1 MRRKIFIA
9 VAAVTVVGLFL
20 WSQQPRHAPV
30 HENVSVDAPS
40 ASGASTPDQTT
51 AERKAL
57 ETPPPLTLPSDDD
70 TARGTS
76 AADSGSARS
85 TQSSASARYP
95 NFLPKEAIATLRLIE
110 RDGPYPYRQDD
121 GVFQN
126 RERKLPPQP
135 RGYYREYTVKT
146 PGSRDRGARRI
157 VAGGRPPV
165 EYFYTDDHYRSF
177 RRFTLD
183 GDAGAG
189 RTQ

>member
-9 VAAVTVVGLFL
+9 VAAVAVLGLFL
-20 WSQQPRHAPV
+20 WSQQPRHAPA
-30 HENVSVDAPS
+30 HENASVVAPS
-40 ASGASTPDQTT
+40 ASGAPDPLA
-51 AERKAL
+51 AEREAL
-57 ETPPPLTLPSDDD
+57 ETPPPLNLPSDDS
-70 TARGTS
+70 ARDAN
-76 AADSGSARS
+76 AADTGDARS
-85 TQSSASARYP
+85 ASTSPSARYP
-95 NFLPKEAIATLRLIE
+95 TFLPKEAVATLRLIE

-126 RERKLPPQP
+126 RERKLPSQP

-177 RRFTLD
+177 RRFTLND
-183 GDAGAG
+183 GAGAE
-189 RTQ
+189 RMQ